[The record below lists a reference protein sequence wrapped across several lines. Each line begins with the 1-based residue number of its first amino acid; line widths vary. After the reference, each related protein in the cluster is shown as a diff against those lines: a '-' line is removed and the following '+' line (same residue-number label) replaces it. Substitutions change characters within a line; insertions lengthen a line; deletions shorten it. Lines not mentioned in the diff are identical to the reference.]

1 MTLYFVR
8 SWVLR
13 LFLFFFLALF
23 CKTDLKHGYS
33 MLQYGHKLERR
44 MITSYDKYSIL
55 HCVEDCLRTT
65 RCRSVNYHQ
74 GAHFCQTNFEDRT
87 TVPDLYMKKSGWIY
101 SDIEDWDKGI
111 AGACSVSNCSLNE
124 KCISQPFGQYTCVL
138 SDCGIPSNEG
148 FSMEDIQEWDAIGI
162 ARGIHIRCA
171 LGFNQQGS
179 EFFVCRSN
187 GSWRMDLN
195 CTLKTC
201 PVGYKEAASN
211 VTKTCLRFVDTPTY
225 YPNATLDCQ
234 EDDGNL
240 IKLDTEPL
248 KNIFLKFIDGYID
261 KTTNNNIWIQAEE
274 DGEGIWR
281 FHDGSTLP
289 DFLKRDMNE
298 TNDRGEIYLRYVID
312 KQQFWDIYANILF
325 SYICEYRIY

>member
-1 MTLYFVR
+1 
-8 SWVLR
+8 
-13 LFLFFFLALF
+13 
-23 CKTDLKHGYS
+23 
-33 MLQYGHKLERR
+33 MLQYGHKLDRR

-55 HCVEDCLRTT
+55 DCVEDCLRTP
-65 RCRSVNYHQ
+65 RCRSVNYCQ
-74 GAHFCQTNFEDRT
+74 GAHFCQTNFENRK
-87 TVPDLYMKKSGWIY
+87 TVPTLYKEKSGWIY

-111 AGACSVSNCSLNE
+111 AGACSVSKCALNE
-124 KCISQPFGQYTCVL
+124 KCTPKPFGQYSCVL

-148 FSMEDIQEWDAIGI
+148 FSMENIQEWDAIGI
-162 ARGIHIRCA
+162 KRKIHIRCA

-179 EFFVCRSN
+179 EVFVCRSN
-187 GSWRMDLN
+187 GSWRTDLN

-201 PVGYKEAASN
+201 PVGYKEATSN

-234 EDDGNL
+234 EDGGDL

-298 TNDRGEIYLRYVID
+298 TNYRGEIYLRYAID
-312 KQQFWDIYANILF
+312 NQQFWDIQANKIF